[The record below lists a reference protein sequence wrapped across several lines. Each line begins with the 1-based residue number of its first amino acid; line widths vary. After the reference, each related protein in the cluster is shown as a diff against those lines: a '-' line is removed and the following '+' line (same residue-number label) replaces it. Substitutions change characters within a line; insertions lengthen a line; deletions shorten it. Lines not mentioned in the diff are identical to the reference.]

1 MCGGSSPSASCCASA
16 PVMVGMV
23 SMSLNPDQCFRQA
36 VRSSER
42 GPSMTCQQV
51 VMERS
56 VHDADLLDKA
66 AALGGEV
73 GVDGLR
79 GAWFSMIGC

>member
-1 MCGGSSPSASCCASA
+1 
-16 PVMVGMV
+16 
-23 SMSLNPDQCFRQA
+23 
-36 VRSSER
+36 
-42 GPSMTCQQV
+42 MTCQQV